1 MTASASHDTA
11 SLRQLIDD
19 QLFRLDPAVTD
30 DSDLYEEGLDSMAL
44 MQLILLLEQEF
55 GIVLDPA
62 DLNRDNF
69 ASLNKL
75 SHFIESK
82 RQKT

>member
-1 MTASASHDTA
+1 MMSSASHDTA

-19 QLFRLDPAVTD
+19 QLFPLDPAVTD

>member
-1 MTASASHDTA
+1 MMSLAHGPA
-11 SLRQLIDD
+11 SLRHLINEQLISLDD
-19 QLFRLDPAVTD
+19 SVTD
-30 DSDLYEEGLDSMAL
+30 DSNLYEEGLDSMAF

-75 SHFIESK
+75 SRFIESK
-82 RQKT
+82 S

>member
-1 MTASASHDTA
+1 MMSPAHDPAT
-11 SLRQLIDD
+11 LRQLIDE
-19 QLFRLDPAVTD
+19 QLFSLDHSVTD

-69 ASLNKL
+69 ASLNEL
-75 SHFIESK
+75 SRFIGSK
-82 RQKT
+82 NQPT

>member
-1 MTASASHDTA
+1 MKFPAHDPN

-19 QLFRLDPAVTD
+19 QLLSLDESVSN
-30 DSDLYEEGLDSMAL
+30 DSDLSEEGLDSMAL

-55 GIVLDPA
+55 QIALDPA

-75 SHFIESK
+75 SRFIESK
-82 RQKT
+82 SQAS

>member
-1 MTASASHDTA
+1 MKFPNHDPGA
-11 SLRQLIDD
+11 LRQLIDE
-19 QLFRLDPAVTD
+19 QLFSLDDSVTD
-30 DSDLYEEGLDSMAL
+30 DSNLSEEGLDSMAL

-55 GIVLDPA
+55 KIVLEPA

-75 SHFIESK
+75 SRFIESK
-82 RQKT
+82 SQAS